1 MIARRAILG
10 GPMTATSQDRPLN
23 ASAPQKPSEG
33 FAEYCAG
40 EMEHQRNSGEAFD
53 EPLFQEAVD
62 LVLRKLRNMEEEG
75 LA

>member
-1 MIARRAILG
+1 
-10 GPMTATSQDRPLN
+10 LN